1 MEDMRVKSFTTAS
14 PQLVTTVPSCTHITD
29 YYRLNLYKKD
39 IRMTVKNFIDRPI
52 LSGVISVLIVILGII
67 GLVQLPIEQ
76 FPNIAPPTVRV
87 SATYT
92 GANAETVMKSV
103 IVPLEES
110 LNGVEDMMYMTSTAT
125 NTGTASISIFFK
137 QGTDADM
144 AVVNVQNRVA
154 SAQGLLP
161 ARIAHSSPS
170 PYIAQMTISM
180 RNF

>member
-87 SATYT
+87 SAT
-92 GANAETVMKSV
+92 
-103 IVPLEES
+103 
-110 LNGVEDMMYMTSTAT
+110 
-125 NTGTASISIFFK
+125 
-137 QGTDADM
+137 
-144 AVVNVQNRVA
+144 
-154 SAQGLLP
+154 
-161 ARIAHSSPS
+161 
-170 PYIAQMTISM
+170 
-180 RNF
+180 